1 MEKDLILNYSQK
13 NSSLQIFSDTPI
25 ISSWEA
31 GWNNINL
38 EYHQHSAH
46 EVPECKPIQNI
57 IVIFN
62 NSYTRVFERQLDGR
76 FQTEYVKKG
85 DIVISPANVL
95 HKASWHE
102 NIEFILIIIEPALI
116 ARTASEFNHSSNI
129 EIIPHFA
136 QPDSLI
142 HQIGLQLKSELET
155 NNNESV
161 SRLYADRAAHLLAV
175 HMLQHYSTRKQPI
188 KKYTDGLPKRK
199 LKQVMDYITCHLE
212 QDFGLA
218 ELAELVH
225 MSPSY
230 FGSQFKQSTG
240 LTPHQYLIKYR
251 LSEARRLLANTN
263 LTIEEI
269 AQRTGF
275 SNHSH
280 LTRNF
285 RKHMSITPYTYRQM
299 L

>member
-1 MEKDLILNYSQK
+1 MEKGLILDYRK
-13 NSSLQIFSDTPI
+13 KDSSLQIFSSKPI

-31 GWNNINL
+31 EWNNINL

-46 EVPECKPIQNI
+46 EVPQCRPIQHV
-57 IVIFN
+57 IVVHN
-62 NSYTRVFERQLDGR
+62 NTYTRTIERTLDGH
-76 FQTEYVKKG
+76 FQSEYIKKG

-95 HKASWHE
+95 HKASWRE
-102 NIEFILIIIEPALI
+102 NIEFILIILEPALI

-142 HQIGLQLKSELET
+142 HQIGLQLKSELEK
-155 NNNESV
+155 SKCV
-161 SRLYADRAAHLLAV
+161 SRLYADCAAHLLAV
-175 HMLQHYSTRKQPI
+175 HMLQHYSTRKHPI
-188 KKYTDGLPKRK
+188 RKCTDGLTQRK
-199 LKQVMDYITCHLE
+199 LKQAMDYITCHLE

-251 LSEARRLLANTN
+251 ISEARRLLANTN
-263 LTIEEI
+263 LNIDEI

-275 SNHSH
+275 NSHSH
-280 LTRNF
+280 LTKVF
-285 RKHMSITPYTYRQM
+285 RQHMSITPYTYRQM